1 MATQIGASKMVS
13 ESLDVSFDMLSR
25 CTQGETI
32 VTAIVNIVVSS
43 GIDPTPE
50 DMIEGIT
57 TVSNN
62 IATQRVGNGLPGVI
76 YDVVCAARSS
86 LNNIFINTMKL
97 AVLSDNALVPPEA

>member
-1 MATQIGASKMVS
+1 MES
-13 ESLDVSFDMLSR
+13 ESLDVDFDLLSR
-25 CTQGETI
+25 CDIGESI
-32 VTAIVNIVVSS
+32 VTAVVNVVVSS
-43 GIDPTPE
+43 GVDPAPE
-50 DMIEGIT
+50 DMLEGVT

-62 IATQRVGNGLPGVI
+62 IATQRVTGGLPGVI